1 MFNIEYILHKYNMM
15 NSDTGYENGEVREYI
30 TNRTK
35 QQEKKLIVR
44 LSCQTNIKTW
54 RMNVR
59 NF

>member
-1 MFNIEYILHKYNMM
+1 MFNIEYIYHKYKMM

-35 QQEKKLIVR
+35 QQEKNL
-44 LSCQTNIKTW
+44 LCDCQTNIKTW

-59 NF
+59 NC